1 MSISSKG
8 LDLKKQNFA
17 TITHEEELE
26 NDKQRIL
33 KKFNFLSN
41 NRNQLITNN
50 ESIDN
55 NSNEQ
60 INQSEVYYSNEI
72 KKENKNT
79 GSEFNTINSILN
91 FNYKYNTA
99 QKSTMTNSIQ
109 ASKQYLLEKNNTI
122 NSTIQNNKKNII
134 IKGTQQPSEINTET
148 ITSNREKEKEKEI
161 GNIKINPNQNFE
173 TIYSKKDD
181 KGDDIID
188 SDSNTKKESSREL
201 NFKTKNILSGDF
213 DIGKDSDSIS
223 GIQQNDSFHK
233 SNNNEYENEN
243 NINLISP
250 YQKDYNNKKYLK
262 FFNKNPAYII
272 SNRLINDDLNKFH
285 IMNQNQNYKFISKIR
300 EKNQQ
305 IKQLNIKSFLKL
317 KDYALYN
324 LLSYCYE
331 MYNTLMLNT
340 NKFISRKI
348 NLVFNNLFEKP
359 INSFSTIYKEYFELT
374 NFFFIE
380 KYFKKSKKS
389 ISLINLVLQCK
400 IITNELN
407 KSIEFGY
414 NFTVNKKKYN
424 NLWIIDIKPKKKISL
439 WISSEIDLLS
449 NHSKRFCYTSPIST
463 FSKGD
468 LFQLD
473 IVIYCKNGPI
483 EPNSIEWT
491 KPIISNTTEGIFE
504 KKPVG
509 NSYPYDPLRACEIE
523 NMIHLWRSDYE
534 IKNITLIDEFK
545 KTFGKKFYIKYI
557 YFDISKFY
565 FYKIQMTAY
574 NIGKINKNI
583 FTNFEIEIVPY
594 ECELFN
600 EIQCI
605 GLLNTFYLSSFK
617 IRIGTDVTFYLTDVK

>member
-148 ITSNREKEKEKEI
+148 ITSNKEKEKEKEI

-233 SNNNEYENEN
+233 SNNNEYENDN

-407 KSIEFGY
+407 
-414 NFTVNKKKYN
+414 
-424 NLWIIDIKPKKKISL
+424 
-439 WISSEIDLLS
+439 
-449 NHSKRFCYTSPIST
+449 
-463 FSKGD
+463 
-468 LFQLD
+468 
-473 IVIYCKNGPI
+473 
-483 EPNSIEWT
+483 
-491 KPIISNTTEGIFE
+491 
-504 KKPVG
+504 
-509 NSYPYDPLRACEIE
+509 
-523 NMIHLWRSDYE
+523 
-534 IKNITLIDEFK
+534 
-545 KTFGKKFYIKYI
+545 
-557 YFDISKFY
+557 
-565 FYKIQMTAY
+565 
-574 NIGKINKNI
+574 
-583 FTNFEIEIVPY
+583 
-594 ECELFN
+594 
-600 EIQCI
+600 
-605 GLLNTFYLSSFK
+605 
-617 IRIGTDVTFYLTDVK
+617 

>member
-41 NRNQLITNN
+41 SRKQLITNN
-50 ESIDN
+50 ESLEN

-60 INQSEVYYSNEI
+60 INQSEVYYSNEN
-72 KKENKNT
+72 KKGKKNS

-99 QKSTMTNSIQ
+99 QKSTMANSIQ

-122 NSTIQNNKKNII
+122 NSTIQNNKKAIVN
-134 IKGTQQPSEINTET
+134 KTKQLNEINAET
-148 ITSNREKEKEKEI
+148 ITLNKEKEI
-161 GNIKINPNQNFE
+161 GNIKINPNQNFD
-173 TIYSKKDD
+173 TIYSKKED
-181 KGDDIID
+181 KGDEMID

-223 GIQQNDSFHK
+223 DIQQNESFHNNK
-233 SNNNEYENEN
+233 SENNEYENDN
-243 NINLISP
+243 NVNLISP
-250 YQKDYNNKKYLK
+250 FQKENNNKKYLK
-262 FFNKNPAYII
+262 FFIKNPSYII

-285 IMNQNQNYKFISKIR
+285 ITNQNQNYKFISKIR
-300 EKNQQ
+300 EENQQ

-317 KDYALYN
+317 KDYPLYN

-331 MYNTLMLNT
+331 IYNTLISHT
-340 NKFISRKI
+340 NKFISTKI

-359 INSFSTIYKEYFELT
+359 INSFSKIYKQHFEII
-374 NFFFIE
+374 NFYFIE
-380 KYFKKSKKS
+380 KNFKKSKKN
-389 ISLINLVLQCK
+389 ISLINLVMQCK

-414 NFTVNKKKYN
+414 NYTVNKKQYN
-424 NLWIIDIKPKKKISL
+424 NLWIIDIKNKKNISL
-439 WISSEIDLLS
+439 WISSELDLLS

-468 LFQLD
+468 FFQLD
-473 IVIYCKNGPI
+473 IVIYSKNGPI

-491 KPIISNTTEGIFE
+491 KPIISNTSEGIFI

-523 NMIHLWRSDYE
+523 NMIHLWRSEYE
-534 IKNITLIDEFK
+534 IKNISLINEFK
-545 KTFGKKFYIKYI
+545 KIFGKKFYIKYI
-557 YFDISKFY
+557 CFDISKFY
-565 FYKIQMTAY
+565 FYKIQMIAY

-583 FTNFEIEIVPY
+583 FTNFEIEVVPY
-594 ECELFN
+594 DCELFN
-600 EIQCI
+600 EIQSI